1 MPNVHHNRLTAII
14 VLLVFAIIPAPNVIA
29 QDHTCKIKPRVEQ
42 LFIIFYDVYPDG
54 NWGKLIWQG
63 NLKFGQQ
70 VNLKSEFGRFFYRY
84 KTEPD
89 TQTDLI
95 NGVIRFCRNGDSFS
109 LP

>member
-1 MPNVHHNRLTAII
+1 MPNAHHSCLTAII
-14 VLLVFAIIPAPNVIA
+14 VPLIIAITPAPNAIA
-29 QDHTCKIKPRVEQ
+29 QDHSCKIKSRVEQ

-70 VNLKSEFGRFFYRY
+70 VDLKSEFGRFFFRY
-84 KTEPD
+84 KTEPG

-95 NGVIRFCRNGDSFS
+95 NGVIRFCRNNETIP